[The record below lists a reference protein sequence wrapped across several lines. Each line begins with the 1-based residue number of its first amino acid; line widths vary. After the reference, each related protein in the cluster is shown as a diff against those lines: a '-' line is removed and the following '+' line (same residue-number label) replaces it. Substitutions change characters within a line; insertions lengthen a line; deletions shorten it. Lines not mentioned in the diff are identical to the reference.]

1 LRERA
6 EEKLEEWVNGGESQL
21 SVSDKSS
28 IRTIQC
34 QDHPGSVS
42 DKSSIKTIQTGA
54 GFDKEVLDVREASLC
69 GD

>member
-6 EEKLEEWVNGGESQL
+6 EEKLEEWVNGGERQL

-28 IRTIQC
+28 IKTIQC